1 MSVTDPRIAPSD
13 PREAAILKT
22 LLEERVALVREQRAR
37 ARLARHGG
45 LRDQFK
51 LGYLNGY
58 RRGRDDERH
67 GAFDLLDPDPG
78 PDHTQVDVDGIEVD
92 EGIRDLLVAIW
103 AEGLVTQFSCQGDAD
118 RFAPRQ
124 GYSHLYVAQIVFA
137 SIEDAFTFMTASAAM
152 IGERNFSEGGLTLT
166 TMAPWKD
173 DRPRAE
179 VTFSPLLID
188 ELALAWGQRQSL
200 QSD

>member
-1 MSVTDPRIAPSD
+1 
-13 PREAAILKT
+13 
-22 LLEERVALVREQRAR
+22 VALTREQRAR
-37 ARLARHGG
+37 ERVARSGG
-45 LRDQFK
+45 FRDQFK
-51 LGYLNGY
+51 QGYLNGY

-78 PDHTQVDVDGIEVD
+78 PEHVQVDVDGIEVD

-124 GYSHLYVAQIVFA
+124 GYRHLYVAQVVF
-137 SIEDAFTFMTASAAM
+137 STIDDAVRFVTDCAAM

-188 ELALAWGQRQSL
+188 ELAIKWRERRDLRTAKPAFE
-200 QSD
+200 